1 VLTVL
6 SVLAALVATW
16 VSIGLEQAVRG
27 GAGTLVGVPFQ
38 GLVLS
43 PLHVVKVLQGRP
55 GSLSAWGWTLMLLSG
70 PVALGFVAIGT
81 HFVAG
86 LFRTAGWLRS
96 LALEWVVLA
105 LLWLPTAFA
114 AAALP
119 NGGGPVAELYARLG
133 DPQAGRWAALA
144 LALLLLW
151 LLAGVVSNRAVAVG
165 RSWMRSD
172 GLEFRRKLVRVVAGY
187 PAVAALGALAIVAG
201 WMAPAWCI
209 AWLVLAFA
217 ALMLRT
223 R

>member
-1 VLTVL
+1 ML
-6 SVLAALVATW
+6 SVLAALVVTW
-16 VSIGLEQAVRG
+16 VTIALEQAVRG
-27 GAGTLVGVPFQ
+27 GSGTLVGVPFQ

-43 PLHVVKVLQGRP
+43 PLYVVKVLQGRP
-55 GSLSAWGWTLMLLSG
+55 GPLTAWGWTLMLLSG
-70 PVALGFVAIGT
+70 PVVLGFVAIGT

-86 LFRTAGWLRS
+86 RFRTAGWLRS

-165 RSWMRSD
+165 RSWMRTD

-187 PAVAALGALAIVAG
+187 PGAAALGALAIVAG